1 MHSARPD
8 RSVVNVHGM
17 HYLRISSALCYH
29 GCMPPKTHAD
39 KLLRLAAKQP
49 ALSARELSAAG
60 IPARTVSRI
69 AARGQV
75 RRVGRGLYT
84 WADGSP
90 SVHQSAIEVT
100 KLAPKAVVCLLSA
113 LEVHGIGVQAPFEVW
128 IALPAGT
135 HAPKGTQVALRVT
148 RLSGAAFTE
157 GIETVVLDGAPVRV
171 YSLAKTITDCF
182 KLRSKVGLDVALE
195 ALREAWQQHKVTM
208 DDLWRYATVNRM
220 TNVMRPYLEA
230 MTG

>member
-1 MHSARPD
+1 M
-8 RSVVNVHGM
+8 
-17 HYLRISSALCYH
+17 
-29 GCMPPKTHAD
+29 
-39 KLLRLAAKQP
+39 
-49 ALSARELSAAG
+49 
-60 IPARTVSRI
+60 

-84 WADGSP
+84 GAESSP

-100 KLAPKAVVCLLSA
+100 KLAPKAVICLLSA
-113 LEVHGIGVQAPFEVW
+113 LEIHGIGVQAPFEVW

-135 HAPKGTQVALRVT
+135 HAPKRTQAALRVT
-148 RLSGAAFTE
+148 RLSGAAFSD
-157 GIETVVLDGAPVRV
+157 GIETVVLDGASVRV
-171 YSLAKTITDCF
+171 YNLAKTITDCF

-195 ALREAWQQHKVTM
+195 ALREAWQQRKVTM
-208 DDLWRYATVNRM
+208 DDLWRYAKVNRM